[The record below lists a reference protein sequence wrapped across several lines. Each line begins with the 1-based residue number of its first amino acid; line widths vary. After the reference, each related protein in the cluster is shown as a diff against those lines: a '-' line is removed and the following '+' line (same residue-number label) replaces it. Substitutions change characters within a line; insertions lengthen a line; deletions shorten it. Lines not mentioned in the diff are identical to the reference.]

1 MELFSQ
7 FLRVVVFEN
16 PPAKVDDKKDSR
28 AASVNVIWV
37 SLD

>member
-7 FLRVVVFEN
+7 FLGVVAFEN
-16 PPAKVDDKKDSR
+16 TPAKGDDKKDSR